1 MKVGSPYY
9 LSPERAKYY
18 LTPIKDRESKW
29 FNTKP
34 KPASKFDDLWSIGIL
49 M

>member
-18 LTPIKDRESKW
+18 LTPIKDRGKW